1 MQIVIIGQNEGKHA
15 KQMFE
20 SLPCLADVIYIA
32 DRCSDDTVNI
42 CKEYGVKCVET
53 PQDWQGRKTS
63 SARNLGL
70 SLCKSDSDVLFLDGD
85 RYIMQGDLSELQN
98 AKSDIVCLSLENDF
112 RTAENFSQNYGRVLS
127 GFFSCGVFFKRSAI
141 QKIIDYR
148 GELFPTCVE
157 DVWGIEDTCLGDVCY
172 HLGLSAELSEHVRLR
187 GRFERVEVE
196 NLDVIE
202 MRLRFREGLDVRW
215 T

>member
-1 MQIVIIGQNEGKHA
+1 MQIVIIGQNEGKYA
-15 KQMFE
+15 RRMFE

-32 DRCSDDTVNI
+32 DRCADDTVNI

-53 PQDWQGRKTS
+53 PQEWQGRKTS

-85 RYIMQGDLSELQN
+85 RYIVQGGLSELQN
-98 AKSDIVCLSLENDF
+98 AKSDIACLSLENDF
-112 RTAENFSQNYGRVLS
+112 RTAENFSLNYGKVLS

-157 DVWGIEDTCLGDVCY
+157 GVWGIEDTCLGDVCY
-172 HLGLSAELSEHVRLR
+172 HLGLSAELSESIRLR
-187 GRFERVEVE
+187 GRFERVTVE
-196 NLDVIE
+196 SLDVIE
-202 MRLRFREGLDVRW
+202 ARLRFRDGLNVRW
-215 T
+215 

>member
-1 MQIVIIGQNEGKHA
+1 MQIVIIGQNEGKYTR
-15 KQMFE
+15 QMLN
-20 SLPCLADVIYIA
+20 SLPCLADVIYVA
-32 DRCSDDTVNI
+32 DRCADDTASI
-42 CKEYGVKCVET
+42 CKEYGVKCIET

-70 SLCKSDSDVLFLDGD
+70 SFCKPDSDVLFLDGD
-85 RYIMQGDLSELQN
+85 RYITQGDLSELQN
-98 AKSDIVCLSLENDF
+98 TQSDIVCLSLEYDF
-112 RTAENFSQNYGRVLS
+112 RTAKNFLLNYGRVLS
-127 GFFSCGVFFKRSAI
+127 GFFSCGMFFKRSAI

-172 HLGLSAELSEHVRLR
+172 HLGLPAELNENIRLR

-196 NLDVIE
+196 NLDVVE
-202 MRLRFREGLDVRW
+202 RRLRFREFLNVKW
-215 T
+215 E